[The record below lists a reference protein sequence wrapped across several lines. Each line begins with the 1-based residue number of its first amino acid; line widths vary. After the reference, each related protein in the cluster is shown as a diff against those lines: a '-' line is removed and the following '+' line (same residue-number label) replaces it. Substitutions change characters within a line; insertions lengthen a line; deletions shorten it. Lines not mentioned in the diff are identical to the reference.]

1 MSACTPAILTRIAD
15 STAFAAWKTTTSMG
29 LSGISTNA
37 KGGGIPPTPAEQAA
51 LVEAETDIFNTVNCL
66 QEKVSQ
72 LSSTT
77 NTIQK
82 AQQQVLSL
90 NDQIKNE
97 EANVAIARDRVAY
110 IRNPEQHTSF
120 YESWFPMDR
129 PMRTGSVPI
138 FIGVT
143 IFLMIFCLLVILSV
157 MGINVTFAFPQVSA
171 APSPFLRI
179 VGRIRTLEW
188 ILIIVLISVVIYFMN
203 RK

>member
-1 MSACTPAILTRIAD
+1 MSACTPAILTRIGD
-15 STAFAAWKTTTSMG
+15 STAFAAWKTTTSMALG
-29 LSGISTNA
+29 SISTNA
-37 KGGGIPPTPAEQAA
+37 KAGSMAPTTVEQSA
-51 LVEAETDIFNTVNCL
+51 LVTAEADIFNTIGCL
-66 QEKVSQ
+66 QEKISQ

-77 NTIQK
+77 NAIQG

-143 IFLMIFCLLVILSV
+143 VFLMIFTLLIVLSL
-157 MGINVTFAFPQVSA
+157 MGVNITFALPQMTA
-171 APSPFLRI
+171 APSPLFLI
-179 VGRIRTLEW
+179 LGSITTLEW
-188 ILIIVLISVVIYFMN
+188 VLIVTLISVVIYFMN